1 MKTIT
6 NTLKS
11 TITISATA
19 AILKPKIHIEQSE
32 HQTITVTYNGKN
44 YTSDF
49 LVAPGDSITCV
60 VTPTDN
66 VNYLEGMLI
75 VGGTNTHIQKYT
87 ATITKD
93 TTISA
98 TAVQTLRYTWTVG
111 IGEYTYDSWLFR
123 GFRSWEF
130 QGNGGIVAGFISPE
144 DRLDQVAIT
153 TNGITSY
160 YGLSICGR
168 QYFFD
173 EYVMYSVALFFK
185 DGVRVVQQNMYSIK
199 EKTGDFF
206 TNTPN
211 IEQMKFGYDEMGK
224 YMNDTCILRM
234 YR

>member
-98 TAVQTLRYTWTVG
+98 TAVQTLRYTWTIG
-111 IGEYTYDSWLFR
+111 IGEFTFQSLSNR
-123 GFRSWEF
+123 GFRSWSF
-130 QGNGGIVAGFISPE
+130 RGAGGIVAGSISPE
-144 DRLDQVAIT
+144 DRLDQVTIA
-153 TNGITSY
+153 TNGTSY
-160 YGLSICGR
+160 PLLVYSDN
-168 QYFFD
+168 YFFD

-199 EKTGDFF
+199 ANTGDFT

>member
-60 VTPTDN
+60 VAPADN

-75 VGGTNTHIQKYT
+75 VGGTETHIQKYT
-87 ATITKD
+87 TTITKD

-98 TAVQTLRYTWTVG
+98 TAVQTLRYTWTIG
-111 IGEYTYDSWLFR
+111 IGEYTYKSLSCR
-123 GFRSWEF
+123 GFRNWSFRGDE
-130 QGNGGIVAGFISPE
+130 GIIAGSISPE
-144 DRLDQVAIT
+144 DRLDQVSIN
-153 TNGITSY
+153 TNDGTSY
-160 YGLSICGR
+160 SLGICSVD
-168 QYFFD
+168 YFFD

-199 EKTGDFF
+199 ANSGDFS
-206 TNTPN
+206 TSAPN
-211 IEQMKFGYDEMGK
+211 VEQMKIGYGEMGK
-224 YMNDTCILRM
+224 YMNDTCTLRM

>member
-60 VTPTDN
+60 VTPADN

-87 ATITKD
+87 TTITKD

-98 TAVQTLRYTWTVG
+98 TAVQTLRYTWTIG
-111 IGEYTYDSWLFR
+111 IGEYTYNSWIFR
-123 GFRSWEF
+123 GFRSWNFRGDE
-130 QGNGGIVAGFISPE
+130 GIIAGSISPE
-144 DRLDQVAIT
+144 DRIDQVTIT
-153 TNGITSY
+153 TNGTSY
-160 YGLSICGR
+160 SLIICGR
-168 QYFFD
+168 DYFFD

-199 EKTGDFF
+199 ANTGDFS
-206 TNTPN
+206 TSTPN
-211 IEQMKFGYDEMGK
+211 VEQMKIGYDEMGK

>member
-60 VTPTDN
+60 VTPADN

-87 ATITKD
+87 TTITKD

-98 TAVQTLRYTWTVG
+98 TAVQTLRYTWTIG
-111 IGEYTYDSWLFR
+111 IGEYTYRSHTHR
-123 GFRSWEF
+123 GFRNWDFDGGE
-130 QGNGGIVAGFISPE
+130 GIVAGSISPE
-144 DRLDQVAIT
+144 DRIDQATIR
-153 TNGITSY
+153 TNGTLY
-160 YGLSICGR
+160 WLDICGKE
-168 QYFFD
+168 YFFD

-185 DGVRVVQQNMYSIK
+185 DGVRVVQQDMYSIK
-199 EKTGDFF
+199 ANTGDFT

>member
-60 VTPTDN
+60 VTPADN

-87 ATITKD
+87 TTITKD

-98 TAVQTLRYTWTVG
+98 TAVQTLRYTWTIG
-111 IGEYTYDSWLFR
+111 IGEFTYQSLSCR
-123 GFRSWEF
+123 GFRNWSFRGDE
-130 QGNGGIVAGFISPE
+130 GIVAGSISPE
-144 DRLDQVAIT
+144 DRIDQVSIN
-153 TNGITSY
+153 TNGGTSY
-160 YGLSICGR
+160 SLGICSVD
-168 QYFFD
+168 YFFD

-199 EKTGDFF
+199 ANTGDF
-206 TNTPN
+206 TTSTPN
-211 IEQMKFGYDEMGK
+211 VEQMKIGYGEMGK
-224 YMNDTCILRM
+224 YMNDTCTLRM

>member
-87 ATITKD
+87 TTITKD

-98 TAVQTLRYTWTVG
+98 TAVQTLRYTWTIG
-111 IGEYTYDSWLFR
+111 IGEFTYQSYPNR
-123 GFRSWEF
+123 GFRNWNF
-130 QGNGGIVAGFISPE
+130 TGGEGIIAGSISPE
-144 DRLDQVAIT
+144 DRLDQVAIA
-153 TNGITSY
+153 TNGTSY
-160 YGLSICGR
+160 SLAICGKD
-168 QYFFD
+168 YFFD

-199 EKTGDFF
+199 ANTGDFS
-206 TNTPN
+206 TSTPN
-211 IEQMKFGYDEMGK
+211 VEQMKIGYDEMGK
-224 YMNDTCILRM
+224 YMNDTCTLRM